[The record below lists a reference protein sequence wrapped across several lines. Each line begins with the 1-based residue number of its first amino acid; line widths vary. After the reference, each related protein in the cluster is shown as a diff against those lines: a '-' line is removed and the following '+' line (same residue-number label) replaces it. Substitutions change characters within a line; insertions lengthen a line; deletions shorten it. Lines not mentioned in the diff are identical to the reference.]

1 MGIKF
6 SYVLPSDFG
15 ENVFYFTNSHVGI
28 QPYFTN
34 HGRCLWSLDP
44 ASKKHD
50 QSLDGSLHGKSSQTT
65 KLVAKSD
72 QNHQKGWL
80 KAQQNKGIWYTIYQ
94 LVIRI
99 SQASTE
105 APKLS
110 PSEKCCGRGNMRKN
124 IVHRLQ
130 SCFPSVPDRS
140 IATATNQL
148 EKTFQSLKSIFFVR
162 APPWCVR

>member
-72 QNHQKGWL
+72 QNHQKGYGWKPNKIRGYDTPSINWWFGFHKHPQKLQNWALL
-80 KAQQNKGIWYTIYQ
+80 KNAVAEEICEKILFTGCKVVSPRYRIEALQ
-94 LVIRI
+94 LL
-99 SQASTE
+99 
-105 APKLS
+105 P
-110 PSEKCCGRGNMRKN
+110 
-124 IVHRLQ
+124 
-130 SCFPSVPDRS
+130 
-140 IATATNQL
+140 TN
-148 EKTFQSLKSIFFVR
+148 
-162 APPWCVR
+162 